1 MKLLTRIIEY
11 EIISSAFSPFS
22 QLITGCSEKD
32 PESALKGCC
41 TNPPIDEN
49 VGTGHVYVANIF
61 TPNWDGVNDYMAI
74 STNAIDLIVEVE
86 VRNKQ
91 GEKVFESTT
100 VEINNSITSWDGK
113 VDGVVKEGVYT
124 ITVSVL
130 AADGTSRTLTGSV
143 CNYPCDGRAI
153 WKVFRPTIVHFLP
166 KWTMLILR
174 PIYHPANPRN
184 VLSDK

>member
-1 MKLLTRIIEY
+1 MKLYHLL
-11 EIISSAFSPFS
+11 FLLFS

-143 CNYPCDGRAI
+143 CNYPCDGEGNLESI
-153 WKVFRPTIVHFLP
+153 PTDNCTFPSQVDNAHFE
-166 KWTMLILR
+166 
-174 PIYHPANPRN
+174 ANIP
-184 VLSDK
+184 SGESKECFE